1 MRKLRILLLFFLSAS
16 SLSAVDSYYA
26 FDLCTDSS
34 HLLESGSLLSMLR
47 AGIGVSGMSV
57 ISDSGRL
64 GTYGDVQIKTLLTG
78 QYIQGSERY
87 QFDPDSYFAMK
98 TSLGPG
104 FVIKKSENLLAM
116 LSPGVSLSLE
126 LIKFPFVTTISQV
139 LGAYIAG
146 SGVYFFNKAERKGV
160 FLHVSVSLCYDFY
173 SFQTQQYADEDIR
186 DNDWISRFGTSQSIG
201 VGYAR

>member
-1 MRKLRILLLFFLSAS
+1 MRKLRILFFFFLCPSFLSA
-16 SLSAVDSYYA
+16 VENYYA

-34 HLLESGSLLSMLR
+34 YLLESGSLLSMLR
-47 AGIGVSGMSV
+47 AGIGASGMSV
-57 ISDSGRL
+57 LSESGRL

-78 QYIQGSERY
+78 EYTQGGERY
-87 QFDPDSYFAMK
+87 RFDPDTYFEMK
-98 TSLGPG
+98 TALGPG
-104 FVIKKSENLLAM
+104 FVIRRTGNLLAM

-126 LIKFPFVTTISQV
+126 LIKFPFVTTINQV

-146 SGVYFFNKAERKGV
+146 SGVYFFNKTERKGV
-160 FLHVSVSLCYDFY
+160 FLHVSVSLYYDFY
-173 SFQTQQYADEDIR
+173 SFQTQQYADEDIQ